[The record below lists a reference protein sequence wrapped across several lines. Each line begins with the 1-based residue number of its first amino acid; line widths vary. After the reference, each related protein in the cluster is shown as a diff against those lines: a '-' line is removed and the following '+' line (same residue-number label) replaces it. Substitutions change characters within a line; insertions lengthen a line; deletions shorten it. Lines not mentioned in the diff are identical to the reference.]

1 MNYALTIEP
10 DEIEEFEQLMG
21 TGEGQAAQH

>member
-10 DEIEEFEQLMG
+10 HRQIGQVNPNVFGHFIEHL
-21 TGEGQAAQH
+21 